1 MMPSHWFFI
10 NRKLINSEEELAP
23 VQRRRAFTTPAK
35 SGKKL
40 EEEEEEER
48 EEREKREENPTER
61 TPHRSLSKIISQH
74 FSATRDVR
82 AFNIN
87 SPQSQ

>member
-10 NRKLINSEEELAP
+10 NRKQLPSEENLEP
-23 VQRRRAFTTPAK
+23 VARQRAFTSPSTPTTK
-35 SGKKL
+35 QGTEGEN
-40 EEEEEEER
+40 EEDEDR
-48 EEREKREENPTER
+48 KQN
-61 TPHRSLSKIISQH
+61 SLSKIISKH
-74 FSATRDVR
+74 FSATRDIR

>member
-40 EEEEEEER
+40 EEEEER
-48 EEREKREENPTER
+48 EEREENPTER

>member
-40 EEEEEEER
+40 EEEEEER

>member
-10 NRKLINSEEELAP
+10 NRKEPSSDEELKPVTRRRALTAPSGKQGSEEESEEDGS
-23 VQRRRAFTTPAK
+23 VYR
-35 SGKKL
+35 KK
-40 EEEEEEER
+40 
-48 EEREKREENPTER
+48 
-61 TPHRSLSKIISQH
+61 SLSKIISKH

-87 SPQSQ
+87 MPQSQ